1 MTTVIDI
8 HAYGSSEGNPGPGGY
23 AAILTGNRIDN
34 LPFEYTAS
42 GGALE
47 TTNSRMQLMAVI
59 KRLESLDH
67 HVDTG
72 HIDNRHSV
80 NVYSDSKRLVDAL
93 NHGWVANWRRNG
105 WNKATKQHVANRDLW
120 ERLIELNTG
129 RGIAYIW
136 AKGHTGIRAAQA
148 IAQTATLEF
157 LSQS

>member
-1 MTTVIDI
+1 MTAVIDI
-8 HAYGSSEGNPGPGGY
+8 HAHGYSEGNPGPGGY

-47 TTNSRMQLMAVI
+47 TTNNRMELMAVI
-59 KRLESLDH
+59 KGLESLDH
-67 HVDTG
+67 HVDMG
-72 HIDNRHSV
+72 HIDHRHSV
-80 NVYSDSKRLVDAL
+80 NVYSDSKHPVDAL

-105 WNKATKQHVANRDLW
+105 WKKTKKQHVANRDLW

-136 AKGHTGIRAAQA
+136 VKGHADIRAAQA
-148 IAQTATLEF
+148 IAKTTTLEF